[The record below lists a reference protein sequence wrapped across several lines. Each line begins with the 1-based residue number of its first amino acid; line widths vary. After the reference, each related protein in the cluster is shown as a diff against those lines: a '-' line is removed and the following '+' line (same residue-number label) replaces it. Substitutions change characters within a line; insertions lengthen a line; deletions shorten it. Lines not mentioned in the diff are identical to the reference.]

1 MIPPTLLS
9 RARAFLLRVR
19 PPPAARRG
27 SRDGY
32 AMLIALILI
41 AILTIIGATSL
52 SVAGVD
58 ERLATHNR
66 RHMMVVN
73 TADAGTS
80 HARWQVM
87 TEQPPNEGWDTADT
101 GNLFVPMNEAEPM
114 YEGINFPSAMAT
126 KMSQGAYWVD
136 AVYQKCSNPPPGYST
151 EYGRTQFRSD
161 FWDMKSTGEF
171 VDQAY
176 GNTNPTQ
183 ATVTSTL
190 RKVVGGAC
198 KIR

>member
-1 MIPPTLLS
+1 MNRLQ
-9 RARAFLLRVR
+9 
-19 PPPAARRG
+19 RR

-58 ERLATHNR
+58 ERVATHNM
-66 RHMMVVN
+66 RHMIGMN
-73 TADAGTS
+73 TADAGTE
-80 HARWQVM
+80 HARWQLQV
-87 TEQPPNEGWDTADT
+87 ENPADEGWDTADS
-101 GNLFVPMNEAEPM
+101 GNMFVPMAEAEPL
-114 YEGINFPSAMAT
+114 YEGIEFPMP
-126 KMSQGAYWVD
+126 QGVYWVD

-161 FWDMKSTGEF
+161 FWDMRSTGNFTDASMTE
-171 VDQAY
+171 
-176 GNTNPTQ
+176 TNPTQ
-183 ATVTSTL
+183 ATVVATL
-190 RKVVGGAC
+190 RKVIHGSC